1 MPSWPEY
8 KNIARE
14 RGALAKELYIVE
26 SMSAGSAEEIQKN
39 LPDHLAYQ
47 KEMES
52 AGKLVMAG
60 PVSDPSGK
68 EMTGD
73 GFIVYRAA
81 SLEEAQGFA
90 DNDPMHIAG
99 ARTYK
104 VRCWLVNEGSLSF
117 NIRLSEQ
124 RIDFL

>member
-1 MPSWPEY
+1 MPSWLEY

-26 SMSAGSAEEIQKN
+26 SLPATTGEEIQKN
-39 LPDHLAYQ
+39 LPAHLAYQ
-47 KEMES
+47 KEMEA

-60 PVSDPSGK
+60 PVSDPSGN
-68 EMTGD
+68 EMTGA
-73 GFIVYRAA
+73 GCIVYSAA
-81 SLEEAQGFA
+81 SLEEAQNLA

-99 ARTYK
+99 ARVYS

-117 NIRLSEQ
+117 KLSLSDQ
-124 RIDFL
+124 RVEFL